1 MPKVM
6 VTRTYLRMTAREE
19 LKPARLLDPHARVER
34 VHECPL
40 SFYRYLY
47 VEVGRAYHWV
57 DRLAWSEERWRARL
71 QQPGLQLH
79 LLTVSGAPAGYYA
92 LEPHADGSVEI
103 AYFGLLP
110 EFLRRGLGG
119 HLLTEAVRDAWTLG
133 ATSVWLHTCTLD
145 DVAALPNYERRGFRA
160 FRSEQYEADVPD
172 VASA

>member
-1 MPKVM
+1 
-6 VTRTYLRMTAREE
+6 MTAREQ
-19 LKPARLLDPHARVER
+19 LRPARVDDARVRVER
-34 VHECPL
+34 LDECAL

-71 QQPGLQLH
+71 QQPGLRLH
-79 LLTVSGAPAGYYA
+79 LLTWAGAPAGYYE

-119 HLLTEAVRDAWTLG
+119 HLLTVAVLDAWELA
-133 ATSVWLHTCTLD
+133 ATNVWLHTCTLD

-160 FRSEQYEADVPD
+160 FRSEVYEADVPD
-172 VASA
+172 RHL

>member
-1 MPKVM
+1 VTTVS
-6 VTRTYLRMTAREE
+6 VTRTYLRMTAPEQLR
-19 LKPARLLDPHARVER
+19 PARLEDARARIER
-34 VHECPL
+34 MHECPL

-57 DRLAWSEERWRARL
+57 DRLVWSEERWRARL

-79 LLTVSGAPAGYYA
+79 LLSWAGAPAGYYE

-119 HLLTEAVRDAWTLG
+119 HLLTAAVEDAWRLG
-133 ATSVWLHTCTLD
+133 ATNVWLHTCTLD

-160 FRSEQYEADVPD
+160 FRSEVYTAEMAG
-172 VASA
+172 